1 MVATTE
7 TKSETLSVKITPE
20 TLSALQD
27 AAASDG
33 RRVEDV
39 AEDAMAAYV
48 EERRNGGGR
57 VRNWNSNPNVRPEMM
72 AHFEASI
79 AAHRRL
85 GELLAQ

>member
-7 TKSETLSVKITPE
+7 TKSETLSVKIAPE
-20 TLSALQD
+20 TLSALRD
-27 AAASDG
+27 MAESDG

-48 EERRNGGGR
+48 EERRNGDGR
-57 VRNWNSNPNVRPEMM
+57 VRSWKSNPNVRPEIM

-79 AAHRRL
+79 ARHHKL
-85 GELLAQ
+85 LKLLAQ

>member
-27 AAASDG
+27 AAESDG

-39 AEDAMAAYV
+39 AEDAVIAYV
-48 EERRNGGGR
+48 ERRDGGGR
-57 VRNWNSNPNVRPEMM
+57 VKRNVRPEIM

-79 AAHRRL
+79 ADHHKL
-85 GELLAQ
+85 MELLAQ

>member
-27 AAASDG
+27 AAESDG

-39 AEDAMAAYV
+39 AEDAVIAYV
-48 EERRNGGGR
+48 ERRNGGGR
-57 VRNWNSNPNVRPEMM
+57 VRRNVRPEMM

-79 AAHRRL
+79 ADHYRL

>member
-1 MVATTE
+1 MAATTE
-7 TKSETLSVKITPE
+7 IKSETLSVKITPE

-57 VRNWNSNPNVRPEMM
+57 VRNWSANPNVRPEVM
-72 AHFEASI
+72 AHFEASM
-79 AAHRRL
+79 ARNS
-85 GELLAQ
+85 ELLKKLAQ

>member
-7 TKSETLSVKITPE
+7 TKSETLSVKIAPE

-27 AAASDG
+27 MAESDG

-57 VRNWNSNPNVRPEMM
+57 VRNANPNIRPHVM
-72 AHFEASI
+72 AHFEASM
-79 AAHRRL
+79 ARNS
-85 GELLAQ
+85 ELLKKLAQ

>member
-1 MVATTE
+1 MAATTE

-27 AAASDG
+27 AAESDG

-39 AEDAMAAYV
+39 AEDAVTAYV
-48 EERRNGGGR
+48 ERRNGGGR
-57 VRNWNSNPNVRPEMM
+57 VKRNVRPEMM
-72 AHFEASI
+72 ARFEASI
-79 AAHRRL
+79 ADHYRL

>member
-48 EERRNGGGR
+48 EGRRNGGGR
-57 VRNWNSNPNVRPEMM
+57 VRSWESNPNVRPEVM
-72 AHFEASI
+72 AHFEASM
-79 AAHRRL
+79 ARNS
-85 GELLAQ
+85 ELLKKLAQ